1 MHVTARS
8 DYAIRAM
15 LVIAA
20 HDPASVTAETLA
32 RAQKIPPSFLR
43 GILTDLRRA
52 NLVFAQRGN
61 EGGFTLARRAEA
73 VFVGDILRAVGGGFT
88 SVRGFSTADIVYFGE
103 AVPLR
108 AVWLD
113 VEASIGAV
121 VDSVS
126 LATLLESQGA
136 EVPRRQTA

>member
-20 HDPASVTAETLA
+20 HDPVSVTAESLA
-32 RAQKIPPSFLR
+32 HAQQIPPSFLR

-61 EGGFTLARRAEA
+61 EGGFTLARRAESI
-73 VFVGDILRAVGGGFT
+73 FVGDVLRAVGGGFT

-103 AVPLR
+103 AAPLR

-126 LATLLESQGA
+126 LAALLAPQAG
-136 EVPRRQTA
+136 VPREQPA